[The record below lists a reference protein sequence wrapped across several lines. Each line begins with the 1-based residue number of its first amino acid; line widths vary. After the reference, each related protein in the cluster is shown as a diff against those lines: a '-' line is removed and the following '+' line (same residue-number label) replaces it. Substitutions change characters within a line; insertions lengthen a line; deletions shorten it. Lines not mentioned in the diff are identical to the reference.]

1 MSLPVWPNGWV
12 FIYELSGSGFESSY
26 SQLTLNFKDWTFGF
40 IVTRHFRPKSVCLN
54 KRGYCRPIARIL
66 KMIYIHWGVGQ
77 FSTTYYFWVMEVTG
91 FWIKKRHKYKIYFPQ
106 NTKVSTMS
114 REYRKAQFWIQ
125 WLYNYDKMYLTKAA
139 SKNLSI

>member
-40 IVTRHFRPKSVCLN
+40 IVTRLFRPKSGCLN
-54 KRGYCRPIARIL
+54 KRGYCRPIARAL

-77 FSTTYYFWVMEVTG
+77 LSTTYYFWVMEVTG
-91 FWIKKRHKYKIYFPQ
+91 FWIKKRYKYKYIFLKIQKFPQ
-106 NTKVSTMS
+106 SPESIEKHSSQYNGCITMI
-114 REYRKAQFWIQ
+114 KCI
-125 WLYNYDKMYLTKAA
+125 
-139 SKNLSI
+139 